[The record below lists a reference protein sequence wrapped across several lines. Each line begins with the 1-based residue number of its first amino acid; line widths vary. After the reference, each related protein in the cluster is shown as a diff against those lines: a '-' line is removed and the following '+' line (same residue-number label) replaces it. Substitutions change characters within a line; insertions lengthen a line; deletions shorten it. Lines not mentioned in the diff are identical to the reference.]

1 MGCWVVVLRKS
12 VVLVGMM
19 GAGKTAVGTILA
31 RKLAVPFCDSDDEI
45 VQAAGAGIADIFAR
59 DGEAFFRAR
68 ETEVIGR
75 LLRGAPCILSTG
87 GGAFLAAHNRAMIH
101 DLGVSVWLDVD
112 LEILWQRVR
121 YKNTRPLLRTD
132 NPRETLAALLA
143 ARLPLYALADMRVQG
158 AHDISAEDMA
168 DRVIAA
174 IGARPDVLGAQTA
187 QTAIAT

>member
-1 MGCWVVVLRKS
+1 MGCRVVVLRKS

-87 GGAFLAAHNRAMIH
+87 GGAFLAAHNRAMVH

>member
-1 MGCWVVVLRKS
+1 MVLRKS

-45 VQAAGAGIADIFAR
+45 VHAAGISIADIFAR

-68 ETEVIGR
+68 ESEVIAR

-87 GGAFLAAHNRAMIH
+87 GGAFLSAANRAMIH
-101 DLGVSVWLDVD
+101 DLGLSVWLDVE

-121 YKNTRPLLRTD
+121 HKNTRPLLRTD
-132 NPRETLAALLA
+132 NPRETLAALLE
-143 ARLPLYALADMRVQG
+143 ARLPLYTQADMSVQG

-174 IGARPDVLGAQTA
+174 ISARPDVLDAQVANA